1 MTDTE
6 CPNGIRKRRPIY
18 LAFRYVC
25 PYDVGG
31 ALMCVVSAVSD
42 YYMRPNTWPPNSI
55 PNQPQ
60 WVPTVPFDQETKD
73 ALKEIVKR
81 LDEIDKK
88 LKDRE
93 CMDDKKVAF
102 FKVIGYSPEEGT

>member
-1 MTDTE
+1 M
-6 CPNGIRKRRPIY
+6 
-18 LAFRYVC
+18 
-25 PYDVGG
+25 
-31 ALMCVVSAVSD
+31 VSD
-42 YYMRPNTWPPNSI
+42 YYMRPLPTVI
-55 PNQPQ
+55 PNQ
-60 WVPTVPFDQETKD
+60 VPTYIPTHSFDQEMKD
-73 ALKEIVKR
+73 MLKEVVKR

>member
-31 ALMCVVSAVSD
+31 ALMKSKIS
-42 YYMRPNTWPPNSI
+42 Y
-55 PNQPQ
+55 
-60 WVPTVPFDQETKD
+60 
-73 ALKEIVKR
+73 
-81 LDEIDKK
+81 
-88 LKDRE
+88 
-93 CMDDKKVAF
+93 DDHG
-102 FKVIGYSPEEGT
+102 VI